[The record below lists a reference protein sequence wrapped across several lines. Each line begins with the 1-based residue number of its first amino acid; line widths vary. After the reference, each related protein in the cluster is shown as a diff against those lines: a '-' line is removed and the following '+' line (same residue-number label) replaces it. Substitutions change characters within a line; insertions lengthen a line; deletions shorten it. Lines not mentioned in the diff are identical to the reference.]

1 MAITKEAKHAQNLS
15 GSIAVKMR
23 RKVSSLGSAT
33 GILRCLRS
41 QDSRVLVKR
50 SKSSKPSLLQI
61 MAANAM
67 KMISPK

>member
-1 MAITKEAKHAQNLS
+1 LS